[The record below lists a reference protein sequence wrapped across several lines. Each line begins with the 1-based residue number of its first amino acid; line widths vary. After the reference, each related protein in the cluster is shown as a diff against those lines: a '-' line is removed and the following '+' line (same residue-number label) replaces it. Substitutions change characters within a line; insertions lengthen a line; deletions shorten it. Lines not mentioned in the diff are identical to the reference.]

1 MLYFWGGEGR
11 QGVGGCNLGRL
22 GRGGAVIL
30 GGGSTKAR
38 GDAWGSPVHPVPPPI
53 PYWSLWHPQLLS
65 FPLSPSSP
73 PQKKYWGPLSRWEG
87 GGGSRGAPTSSTR
100 PMVLY
105 GAGSPLLSVP
115 PPRYGAEPPL
125 LISVPPPFYGDP
137 PHIQNFPSVNGTPP
151 ISHCGGGAPPPTS
164 SLPHT
169 FAPPLQPLLTQPPP
183 PAHFPP
189 PFWGPSPLGKPKAEP
204 AGGG

>member
-1 MLYFWGGEGR
+1 MGGGSQKVWRGGLLYFWGGEGR

-87 GGGSRGAPTSSTR
+87 GGGREELLR
-100 PMVLY
+100 
-105 GAGSPLLSVP
+105 PLLAPWFSMGQDP
-115 PPRYGAEPPL
+115 PFSLSPRLAMGQNPPSSSLCPPR
-125 LISVPPPFYGDP
+125 SM
-137 PHIQNFPSVNGTPP
+137 GTPP
-151 ISHCGGGAPPPTS
+151 TYRISPLSMGPPPY
-164 SLPHT
+164 
-169 FAPPLQPLLTQPPP
+169 LTVEGEPPP
-183 PAHFPP
+183 PPP
-189 PFWGPSPLGKPKAEP
+189 LCPTHSHPPCNPF
-204 AGGG
+204 